1 MGKHRRCSAERV
13 AIEWETL
20 LVASWRH
27 TLEACVPANQKKCA
41 LYLDGKNFIRS
52 SWKSTFSSFL
62 HLVFRTRADR
72 RFAVSPLSSEIFFRF
87 TPFLDLSPP
96 ETSPSQR
103 VHMEIIQGQGMKTQH
118 KTHRSPFITRPACLI
133 FIFFDVQAI
142 SHLFFN
148 KSPEES

>member
-1 MGKHRRCSAERV
+1 MCFLFPNRKSA
-13 AIEWETL
+13 
-20 LVASWRH
+20 
-27 TLEACVPANQKKCA
+27 Q
-41 LYLDGKNFIRS
+41 YLDGKNFTRS

-103 VHMEIIQGQGMKTQH
+103 VQVEILQEAG
-118 KTHRSPFITRPACLI
+118 
-133 FIFFDVQAI
+133 
-142 SHLFFN
+142 
-148 KSPEES
+148 